1 MRRGEDSSLEFKK
14 KFYKG
19 EKYELPKGGGGTEI
33 IFRFRGADILFKKF
47 AVL

>member
-1 MRRGEDSSLEFKK
+1 MRRGEDSSLEFNKS
-14 KFYKG
+14 FIKG
-19 EKYELPKGGGGTEI
+19 KNINSQKGGGGTEI